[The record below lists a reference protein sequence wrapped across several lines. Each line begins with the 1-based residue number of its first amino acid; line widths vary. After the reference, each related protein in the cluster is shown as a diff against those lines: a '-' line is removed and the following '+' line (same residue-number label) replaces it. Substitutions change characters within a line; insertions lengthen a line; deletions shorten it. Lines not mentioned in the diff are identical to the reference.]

1 MKKRVLPFKGNSAED
16 TTNVM
21 PNPIFWNTRMNTS
34 KNSVANQPGN
44 EAAIIADLSQFQRPA
59 IWKGV
64 WQIANS
70 FLPYL
75 ALWWLAI
82 VSLHYSYWLTI
93 PISVLA
99 AGFLIRI
106 FIIFHDC
113 GHGSFFPSARANN
126 IVGVISGIVTFT
138 PFQYWRKAHAKHHAT
153 SANLDRRGFGD
164 VWMMTVEE
172 YRTSSRWQRWQY
184 RLYRNPFIMFG
195 LGPLFIALVTHRFVL
210 RKATREE
217 RLSVYLTNLAIV
229 IIAALLIWSI
239 GLKAY
244 LLIQLPILFCS
255 LAAGIWLFYVQHQFE
270 GVYWARGEEWN
281 HIKASIQG
289 GSYYRL
295 PAVLKW
301 FTGNIG
307 FHHVHHLNSRIPNY
321 NLPKCH
327 HKIPVL
333 RETPTIG
340 FWSGFKSLRFRLWD
354 EENRSL
360 VGFRVLKSS
369 PPTAPG
375 E

>member
-1 MKKRVLPFKGNSAED
+1 MSYTPD
-16 TTNVM
+16 
-21 PNPIFWNTRMNTS
+21 
-34 KNSVANQPGN
+34 SVANNPN
-44 EAAIIADLSQFQRPA
+44 SEAAITEGLSKFQHPSV
-59 IWKGV
+59 WKGI

-70 FLPYL
+70 FLPYF

-82 VSLHYSYWLTI
+82 ISLQYSYWLTI

-99 AGFLIRI
+99 AGFMIRV

-113 GHGSFFPSARANN
+113 GHGSFFTSARANH
-126 IVGVISGIVTFT
+126 IVGGICGILTYT
-138 PFQYWRKAHAKHHAT
+138 PYQYWRNSHAKHHAT
-153 SANLDRRGFGD
+153 SANLDKRGFGD
-164 VWMMTVEE
+164 VWMMTLEE
-172 YRTSSRWQRWQY
+172 YRTAPLWKRWQY
-184 RLYRNPFIMFG
+184 RLYRNPLVMFG
-195 LGPLFIALVTHRFVL
+195 LGPLFIFLITYRFVRYKVSL
-210 RKATREE
+210 EE
-217 RLSVYLTNLAIV
+217 RMSVYWTNLAIA
-229 IIAALLIWSI
+229 IIAGLMIWGI

-270 GVYWARGEEWN
+270 GVYWARGKEWN
-281 HIKASIQG
+281 HIRASVQG

-321 NLPKCH
+321 YLPRCH
-327 HKIPVL
+327 QQIPVF
-333 RETPTIG
+333 EKTPTIG

-354 EENRSL
+354 EQNQSL
-360 VGFRVLKSS
+360 VGFRALKSGS
-369 PPTAPG
+369 SQVNG